1 MEKEKY
7 EKPLFELITLLDTN
21 IITISPEEGEVGDL
35 DDDESQSAPETANK
49 MLRSILSPWLLDEE
63 GNQILDEDGNP
74 IAAEIENTE
83 GSEDETGDDTKGEQ
97 SDQAPPVEN
106 EVPNEDSKLL
116 EGLKELFGDIIIE
129 DQGSNEPNESNGGFV
144 EDDQETTPTEPSNE
158 EGTGW

>member
-35 DDDESQSAPETANK
+35 DDDDESQSAPETANK

-83 GSEDETGDDTKGEQ
+83 GTEDETGADKQ
-97 SDQAPPVEN
+97 PDQAPPVEN

-129 DQGSNEPNESNGGFV
+129 DQGSNEPNETGGFV

>member
-49 MLRSILSPWLLDEE
+49 MLKSIFSPWLLDEE

-83 GSEDETGDDTKGEQ
+83 GTEDETGADKQ
-97 SDQAPPVEN
+97 PDQAPPVEN

-116 EGLKELFGDIIIE
+116 EGLKDLFGDIITE
-129 DQGSNEPNESNGGFV
+129 NQENSEPNESNGGFV
-144 EDDQETTPTEPSNE
+144 EDDQETIPTETSNE